1 MRQNAPDGPG
11 PVLQNH
17 RLTVAPMREHALV
30 TASDG
35 NNEGAALERPFP
47 SPAMFFLELLYFG

>member
-1 MRQNAPDGPG
+1 MRQNAPVGPG

-17 RLTVAPMREHALV
+17 PLTLSPMREHTLV
-30 TASDG
+30 TASYG

-47 SPAMFFLELLYFG
+47 SPAMFF